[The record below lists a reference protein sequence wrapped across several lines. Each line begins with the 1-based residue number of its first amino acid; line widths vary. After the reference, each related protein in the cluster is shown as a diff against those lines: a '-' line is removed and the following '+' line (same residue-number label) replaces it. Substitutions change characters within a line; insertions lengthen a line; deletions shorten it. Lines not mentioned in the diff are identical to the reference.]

1 MRVWTMLLLVL
12 SVGLA
17 GMAGAAE
24 VWYGELRVTALAGS
38 STENCDPG
46 VSQLEGLG
54 KCDLYFHLYES
65 GKKVVDTISSKGK
78 DSNSYTWS
86 SPTGEAIGEFAPTA
100 DVQIEAKVRCP

>member
-1 MRVWTMLLLVL
+1 MIPLVL

-38 STENCDPG
+38 STKICDPG

-65 GKKVVDTISSKGK
+65 GKKVVDTYSSRGSE
-78 DSNSYTWS
+78 SNSHTWAS
-86 SPTGEAIGEFAPTA
+86 LTGEAIGEFAPTV
-100 DVQIEAKVRCP
+100 DVRIEAQVRCP